1 MGYDRTY
8 TREEIHQML
17 YLSERR
23 LRPTAPAPR
32 AHPGH
37 AISQH
42 TEQRED
48 PFDRRH
54 IRQDTTFSSRKDLI
68 LAVEEALHSRLGQHE
83 LAKLNAHGTDSCRI
97 PFQLSA
103 TRGKVKA
110 DVVLNPMAQIGR
122 RQVPAQ
128 GPALYLEGLPVNSII
143 LILDKLAP
151 APSWAPLHIQT
162 AYPDDVAF
170 PG

>member
-23 LRPTAPAPR
+23 LRPSTPAAK

-54 IRQDTTFSSRKDLI
+54 IRQDSTFASRKDLV
-68 LAVEEALHSRLGQHE
+68 LAVEEALHDELGQQE
-83 LAKLNAHGTDSCRI
+83 LATLNAHNVHTCSI
-97 PFQLSA
+97 VVQLTA
-103 TRGKVKA
+103 TFGKIKA
-110 DVVLNPMAQIGR
+110 NVVRNPMAKIGNSW
-122 RQVPAQ
+122 VPTQ
-128 GPALYLEGLPVNSII
+128 GPQHYLTHVLVSSVFV
-143 LILDKLAP
+143 LVDKLAP
-151 APSWAPLHIQT
+151 PESWAPLHIQT
-162 AYPDDVAF
+162 AYPKDVVT
-170 PG
+170 

>member
-1 MGYDRTY
+1 MGYDRQY

-23 LRPTAPAPR
+23 LRPTAPAAR

-42 TEQRED
+42 TEQRDD

-54 IRQDTTFSSRKDLI
+54 IAQDSTFASRKDLV
-68 LAVEEALHSRLGQHE
+68 LAAEEALHSPEGQAE
-83 LAKLNAHGTDSCRI
+83 LATLNAHGTSSCKI
-97 PFQLSA
+97 AIQLSA
-103 TRGKVKA
+103 TLGKIKA
-110 DVVLNPMAQIGR
+110 DVVRNPMARVGR

-128 GPALYLEGLPVNSII
+128 GPAQFLQGVQVNSVVMII
-143 LILDKLAP
+143 DKLA
-151 APSWAPLHIQT
+151 ASESFAPLHIQT
-162 AYPDDVAF
+162 TFPKDVQA
-170 PG
+170 